1 MSPSPPSTPKS
12 PSFNGIFRNQRWLC
26 NCDPRLD
33 AVVKTVT
40 QNPKNHGR
48 RFYSCPNYGKGNYCD
63 MFLFIDDAKARELE
77 CLMTN
82 GRSEKRQTTLL
93 ESMTPSKGKRRLTD
107 ASATAEI
114 NDSQVGDNVAS
125 RSFIGPASTDHSST
139 LKGSDIR
146 PSLTARS
153 STLKGSDENLRFQLD
168 EFYNDTSDEDED
180 EEGTSNYNSRTT
192 TDNNLQPSRVPTTPT
207 AQRAGSKRKCPFEEE
222 DLLDDLSSGGEEE
235 LITITESSS
244 KAASA
249 IGKQRNPN
257 PFITP
262 SVTRTTDVLQNGL
275 PTPSLTRGASVK
287 RVLFRDELAGQ
298 SSTSGANTTQ
308 TPKRQQL
315 DGAMPLSQAAQ
326 LFGTDAIIKTPPSPS
341 PPSSSPSSSSS
352 STNLTSEVMSL
363 LKNENITPAVR
374 SEVRKTLEKYVNQ
387 AKGYERGRDASRKA
401 VKEAEDRTAAMQQ
414 KIDDLERSRQELRG
428 QLMTMWGK
436 I

>member
-93 ESMTPSKGKRRLTD
+93 ESMTPSKGKRRSAD
-107 ASATAEI
+107 ASATAEVH
-114 NDSQVGDNVAS
+114 DSQVGVNVAS
-125 RSFIGPASTDHSST
+125 TSRPAMASMARLPRSSIGSPSSAESST
-139 LKGSDIR
+139 LKGSGQMS
-146 PSLTARS
+146 PLM
-153 STLKGSDENLRFQLD
+153 
-168 EFYNDTSDEDED
+168 EFYEDTSDDDRD
-180 EEGTSNYNSRTT
+180 EEETSNRKSHTT
-192 TDNNLQPSRVPTTPT
+192 TDNNLQPSRVPITPNT
-207 AQRAGSKRKCPFEEE
+207 RPTGSKRKCPFEEE

-235 LITITESSS
+235 LVAITESSS
-244 KAASA
+244 KAAST
-249 IGKQRNPN
+249 GKQRY

-262 SVTRTTDVLQNGL
+262 SATRTTDMMQNGL
-275 PTPSLTRGASVK
+275 PTPSQTRGTSVK
-287 RVLFRDELAGQ
+287 KVLFKGYVAGK
-298 SSTSGANTTQ
+298 SDTNGENTIA

-315 DGAMPLSQAAQ
+315 EDSPMPASHAAR
-326 LFGTDAIIKTPPSPS
+326 LFGTDAIIETSPSPS
-341 PPSSSPSSSSS
+341 LPSSG
-352 STNLTSEVMSL
+352 TNLTSEVMGL
-363 LKNENITPAVR
+363 LKDENITPAVR
-374 SEVRKTLEKYVNQ
+374 SEVQKTLDRYVNQ

-401 VKEAEDRTAAMQQ
+401 VKEAEDRIAAMQQ
-414 KIDDLERSRQELRG
+414 KNDQLERSRQELRS
-428 QLMTMWGK
+428 QLQTMWGK